1 MDSAEKDVRDIQRAD
16 VSSTQTQIHKV
27 DKKTQKFSSAKK
39 LTCYRCGGNHL
50 APSCRFKDSVC
61 HGCNKKEHLVR
72 CCRNAQRRSS
82 KSSMNIHELEEDLIS
97 QVYMLPSSKTKP
109 LKTVDNINGKEVEME
124 IDTGASVS
132 VMTHTRVQ
140 KAMEPKE

>member
-1 MDSAEKDVRDIQRAD
+1 M
-16 VSSTQTQIHKV
+16 

-39 LTCYRCGGNHL
+39 LTSYRCGGNHL

-61 HGCNKKEHLVR
+61 HGCNKKGHLVR
-72 CCRNAQRRSS
+72 CCRNAQRRPS
-82 KSSMNIHELEEDLIS
+82 KSSTNIHEMEEEPIS

-109 LKTVDNINGKEVEME
+109 LKTVVNINGKEVKME

-132 VMTHTRVQ
+132 VMTHTSTKGYGAPRVDHHYVWQ
-140 KAMEPKE
+140 E